1 MDSAESAVQTALTS
15 LRQGDLLGAR
25 SLLEQALLDG
35 GSAGAWLLLAQ
46 ICSQLGDS
54 AAEARA
60 LDGALEVEPRFVPAL
75 LVKGERMAERGDDR
89 AAVSFFNM
97 ALASAPSN
105 PSPALAARIARA
117 QAWLAGANERFA
129 AHLRVMLA
137 QAGVQ
142 EHDFPPRFAEAID
155 IMTGQADIQLQQ
167 PTSFYYPG
175 LPQTSFYNPD
185 DFDWVA
191 PLEARTDE
199 IRGELEQLLADEI
212 GFIPYVEGDP
222 NRPNR
227 GHVLLNDARW
237 SAFHLL
243 RNGAPV
249 PANADRCPRTMAALA
264 EVPLAQ
270 VAGRAPMALF
280 SMLRPHTHIP
290 PHWGMLNTRLICHL
304 PLIVPDKC
312 RLRVGNHIR
321 PVEAGRMM
329 IFDDSINH
337 EAWNDSDAVRVVL
350 LFEIWRPELDATE
363 RKMLSAMFEAIGCYG
378 EE

>member
-1 MDSAESAVQTALTS
+1 MNSTDSAVQTALTS
-15 LRQGDLLGAR
+15 LRQGDPVGAR
-25 SLLEQALLDG
+25 SLLERAVTEG

-46 ICSQLGDS
+46 VCSRLGDS
-54 AAEARA
+54 DAEDKA
-60 LDGALEVEPRFVPAL
+60 LDGALKVEPRFLPAL
-75 LVKGERMAERGDDR
+75 LVKGERLAERGDDR

-97 ALASAPSN
+97 ALASAPSDL
-105 PSPALAARIARA
+105 SPALAARIDRAR
-117 QAWLAGANERFA
+117 AWLAGANDRFA
-129 AHLRVMLA
+129 AHLDAILA
-137 QAGVQ
+137 KRGVQ
-142 EHDFPPRFAEAID
+142 KRGYPPRFVEAVD
-155 IMTGQADIQLQQ
+155 IMTGRAEVQLQQ

-191 PLEARTDE
+191 ALQARTDE
-199 IRGELEQLLADEI
+199 IRGELEQLLADET

-249 PANADRCPRTMAALA
+249 SQNADRCPKTMAALA
-264 EVPLAQ
+264 EVPLAK

-280 SMLRPHTHIP
+280 SLLRPHTHIP

-312 RLRVGNHIR
+312 RLRVGNHTR

-350 LFEIWRPELDATE
+350 LFEIWRPELDAEE
-363 RKMLSAMFEAIGCYG
+363 RQALSAMFEAIGCYG